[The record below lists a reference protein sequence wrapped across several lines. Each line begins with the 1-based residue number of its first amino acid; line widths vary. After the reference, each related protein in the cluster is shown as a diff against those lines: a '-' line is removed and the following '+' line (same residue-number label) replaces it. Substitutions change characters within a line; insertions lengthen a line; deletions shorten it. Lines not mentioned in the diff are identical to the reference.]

1 MADKAWHQRLF
12 HWPIL
17 VAAVIFLA
25 GAAYMAKEPSV
36 EESIAASLVAIAAV
50 MLGAWIALL
59 ARAGYDGSED

>member
-1 MADKAWHQRLF
+1 MTDKAWHQRLF

-17 VAAVIFLA
+17 VAAVVFLA
-25 GAAYMAKEPSV
+25 GAAWMANEPV
-36 EESIAASLVAIAAV
+36 GEEAIASSLVAIAAV